1 MVWYSV
7 LTAPPAPVG
16 PPSIEE
22 AQSTGQNL
30 GVVNLHG
37 ELIVKGRNLETV
49 TEVML
54 CDEHQ
59 KTFSTVPVTWD
70 AANGRLYVQAISFTG
85 ESPGIGYLKVKTT
98 DAFNTFGVEFGS
110 A

>member
-16 PPSIEE
+16 PTSIEE

-37 ELIVKGRNLETV
+37 DLIVKGRNLEAV
-49 TEVML
+49 T
-54 CDEHQ
+54 
-59 KTFSTVPVTWD
+59 
-70 AANGRLYVQAISFTG
+70 
-85 ESPGIGYLKVKTT
+85 
-98 DAFNTFGVEFGS
+98 
-110 A
+110 